1 MSFERHENLLAEIA
15 TLYFRQKMTQVEI
28 ASIIGYSRSAVSRL
42 LTEAEQ
48 RGIVEINIKF
58 PIERLSNLENQIKTK
73 FGIEN
78 VFVVKRG
85 TTPSQTLVQV
95 GQLGAWF
102 AENLLRENGI
112 VGISWGTGVFEVV
125 NAFSPKPINNL
136 KVVQII
142 GSTGG
147 KSDPNVDGPVL
158 ARHLANKFN
167 ATYFILPA
175 PLVVGSSS
183 IRDLLLSERDI
194 QSTLQ
199 LAYQADFALVG
210 VGSVEPIASSSF
222 LRSGY
227 LTQEEILE
235 VNALGGT
242 GNICGTIYDKNGK
255 VLNIDINHRLVAIDL
270 LKLCASSCKII
281 GVAVGE
287 HKVPPILGALKG
299 KLIDIL
305 VTDSSAAEMVI
316 ATDD

>member
-1 MSFERHENLLAEIA
+1 M
-15 TLYFRQKMTQVEI
+15 YFKQKMTQAEI
-28 ASIIGYSRSAVSRL
+28 ASIIGYSRPAVSRL
-42 LTEAEQ
+42 LTKAEQ

-58 PIERLSNLENQIKTK
+58 PIERLQDLENQVKTK
-73 FGIEN
+73 FGMEN

-85 TTPSQTLVQV
+85 KNSPSQTLVQV

-112 VGISWGTGVFEVV
+112 VDISWGTAVFEVV
-125 NAFSPKPINNL
+125 NAFSPKPIKDL

-147 KSDPNVDGPVL
+147 KSDPNVDGSEL
-158 ARHLANKFN
+158 ARHMAHKFN
-167 ATYFILPA
+167 ASYFILPA
-175 PLVVGSSS
+175 PLVVGNSNV
-183 IRDLLLSERDI
+183 RDLLLRERDI

-210 VGSVEPIASSSF
+210 IGSVEPIASSSF

-235 VNALGGT
+235 VNALGGI

-255 VLNIDINHRLVAIDL
+255 VLNIDINQRLVAIDL

-281 GVAVGE
+281 GVAAGE
-287 HKVPPILGALKG
+287 HKVPPILGALNG
-299 KLIDIL
+299 RLIDIL

-316 ATDD
+316 AAGN